1 MSPPLFLVLFILVCT
16 FSVFINKRGFDNK
29 LDFHTD
35 SMEKVITCSSPVS
48 PIGGDIVFSDL
59 SVNISELEL
68 SEMNK
73 LRRTKGETL

>member
-1 MSPPLFLVLFILVCT
+1 M
-16 FSVFINKRGFDNK
+16 
-29 LDFHTD
+29 
-35 SMEKVITCSSPVS
+35 S

-73 LRRTKGETL
+73 LRRTKGETLWQAEWRLIVTHIWGMWYPDVSSAKNC